1 MNPLVTV
8 FGGSGFL
15 GRHVT
20 QVLAAGQWRVRIAVR
35 DVGAVPARDTEVVRA
50 DVRDD
55 AEVRAALAGADAAVN
70 AVGLWSEHGA
80 TNFETVHVHGA
91 GRVARAAAQSG
102 VARLVHV
109 SGIGTDRASP
119 SAYVR
124 ARAAG
129 DERVRACF
137 PAATI
142 VRPGV
147 LFGPG
152 DSLLTML
159 DRVTALSPIVPLFGR
174 GETRLAPVFVDD
186 VARCV
191 VAALSGDTVAGRTL
205 DLGGP
210 EAMSYASLVRRVLAF
225 RHRRRLLLPV
235 PFTLWAA
242 AARLAAPLPNPPLT
256 PAQVTLMRTDTLPD
270 PTRDGFAALGIAPR
284 HVDGLLGLSLMA

>member
-20 QVLAAGQWRVRIAVR
+20 AALAAARWQVRVAVR
-35 DVGAVPARDTEVVRA
+35 HVDAVPPCNAEVVRA

-55 AEVRAALAGADAAVN
+55 KAVGAALAGADAVVN

-80 TNFETVHVHGA
+80 ARFETVHVDGA
-91 GRVARAAAQSG
+91 GRVAKAAARNG
-102 VARLVHV
+102 VTRLVHV
-109 SGIGTDRASP
+109 SGIGADAASP

-129 DERVRACF
+129 DELVRATC

-142 VRPGV
+142 VRPGA

-152 DSLLTML
+152 DSLLTTL
-159 DRVTALSPIVPLFGR
+159 DRVTALSPVVPLFGR

-186 VARCV
+186 VARW
-191 VAALSGDTVAGRTL
+191 VAAALGGDTAAGKTL

-210 EAMSYASLVRRVLAF
+210 ETMTYASLVRRVLAF
-225 RHRRRLLLPV
+225 RRRRRLLLPV
-235 PFTLWAA
+235 PF
-242 AARLAAPLPNPPLT
+242 
-256 PAQVTLMRTDTLPD
+256 
-270 PTRDGFAALGIAPR
+270 AL
-284 HVDGLLGLSLMA
+284 